1 MLHPKKKPF
10 ESSDFIPFNPPRL
23 RIAKKQKT
31 LSKSIKFTGKGL
43 HSNNN
48 VTMTINPAPSN
59 TGFIFRVSKNNKIFE
74 IKASY
79 TNVTSTKLCT
89 TISDNL
95 GNSVSTIEHVLSALY
110 GMELDNIY
118 IDLDNNEVPVNDG
131 SSQKFVEEI
140 EKAEVIEQESF
151 KSFIKILKKVEV
163 MEENKFVRV
172 LPFDYTLISSEI
184 NYTNEVIGK
193 QSMSIL
199 LNKDIYVSQISKA
212 RTFGLLE
219 DVDALRKAG
228 LALGGG
234 LDNAIVVDKT
244 RILNQE
250 GLRYSDEF
258 IRHKI
263 LDFIGDL
270 ALSGSKIIGS
280 FFTSQSG
287 HDLNIKLL
295 KKIFESKDN
304 YKIITSN

>member
-1 MLHPKKKPF
+1 MLVQKKTITRPN
-10 ESSDFIPFNPPRL
+10 FISFNPPRFKT
-23 RIAKKQKT
+23 AKKQKT
-31 LSKSIKFTGKGL
+31 ILKTINFSGKGL
-43 HSNNN
+43 HSNNKVN
-48 VTMTINPAPSN
+48 MTISPAPPE
-59 TGFIFRVSKNNKIFE
+59 TGVVFRITNNKKRFE
-74 IKASY
+74 IKASFL
-79 TNVTSTKLCT
+79 NVSSTKLCT
-89 TISDNL
+89 TISDEF
-95 GNSVSTIEHVLSALY
+95 GNSVSTIEHILSALY
-110 GMELDNIY
+110 GMELDNIF
-118 IDLDNNEVPVNDG
+118 IDLDNKEVPVYDG
-131 SSQKFVEEI
+131 SAQKFIEEI
-140 EKAEVIEQESF
+140 EKAGTIEQDSY

-163 MEENKFVRV
+163 RDGNKLARV

-184 NYTNEVIGK
+184 NYKNQVIGK

-199 LNKDIYVSQISKA
+199 LNKDIYISQISKA

-244 RILNQE
+244 KILNEE

-263 LDFIGDL
+263 LDFIGDI
-270 ALSGSKIIGS
+270 ALSGKKIIGS

-287 HDLNIKLL
+287 HDLNVKLL
-295 KKIFESKDN
+295 KKIFESEDN

>member
-1 MLHPKKKPF
+1 MLVQKKTITRPN
-10 ESSDFIPFNPPRL
+10 FISFNPPRFKT
-23 RIAKKQKT
+23 AKKQKT
-31 LSKSIKFTGKGL
+31 KLKTINFSGKGL
-43 HSNNN
+43 HSNNKVN
-48 VTMTINPAPSN
+48 MTISPAPPE
-59 TGFIFRVSKNNKIFE
+59 TGVVFRITNNKKRFE
-74 IKASY
+74 IKASFL
-79 TNVTSTKLCT
+79 NVSSTKLCT
-89 TISDNL
+89 TISDEF
-95 GNSVSTIEHVLSALY
+95 GNSVSTIEHILSALY
-110 GMELDNIY
+110 GMELDNIF
-118 IDLDNNEVPVNDG
+118 IDLDNKEVPVYDG
-131 SSQKFVEEI
+131 SAQKFIEEI
-140 EKAEVIEQESF
+140 EKAGTIEQDSY

-163 MEENKFVRV
+163 RDGNKLARV

-184 NYTNEVIGK
+184 NYKNQVIGK

-199 LNKDIYVSQISKA
+199 LNKDIYISQISKA

-244 RILNQE
+244 KILNEE

-263 LDFIGDL
+263 LDFIGDI
-270 ALSGSKIIGS
+270 ALSGKKIIGS

-287 HDLNIKLL
+287 HDLNVKLL
-295 KKIFESKDN
+295 KKIFESEDN